1 MSYLPR
7 LKAKICKKPLP
18 PELPKLT
25 KGASVSFV
33 SNQGGRFCWNAPGED
48 ALREALRDAV
58 EERRAIIAET
68 CPALYADV
76 VARLSH
82 QKPFARTWAAASMT
96 YHAK

>member
-1 MSYLPR
+1 MSYLAR
-7 LKAKICKKPLP
+7 LKAKLCEKPLP
-18 PELPKLT
+18 PEPPKLT

-33 SNQGGRFCWNAPGED
+33 SKQGGRFCWNAPGEG
-48 ALREALRDAV
+48 ALREALRDAI

-68 CPALYADV
+68 CPPPYADT